1 MGTSARC
8 QIRLTTKKKRTY
20 VATEKLEFLW
30 PEERIKES
38 KSIGVWSCRHPY
50 VATQHDWSSE
60 AGGFGRRAG
69 LGAMMEQTRE
79 FQPKLAT
86 RGSPCLDDDVRSI
99 FLRAAACLD
108 DASVQPAVV
117 PLALIIA

>member
-1 MGTSARC
+1 
-8 QIRLTTKKKRTY
+8 

-69 LGAMMEQTRE
+69 LGAMMEQTARVPTE
-79 FQPKLAT
+79 TSDPWSPMQISAEALWRRGPYSYVQRLAST
-86 RGSPCLDDDVRSI
+86 RTTGR
-99 FLRAAACLD
+99 RT
-108 DASVQPAVV
+108 ASFDNS
-117 PLALIIA
+117 LIG